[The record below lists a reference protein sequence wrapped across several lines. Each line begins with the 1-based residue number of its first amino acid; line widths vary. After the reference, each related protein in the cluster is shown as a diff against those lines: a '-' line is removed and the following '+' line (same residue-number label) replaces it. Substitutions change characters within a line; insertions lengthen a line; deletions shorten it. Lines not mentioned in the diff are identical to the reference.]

1 MFNNCPW
8 LRETWPNPVFLNAS
22 DAKQKGIVEGDT
34 VRVWTEFGEVLSTA
48 AVMESLLPGHVGIPH
63 GAWSNV
69 DEKTGIDHGGADNYL
84 IGNHI
89 YGMGVTGYNNNNC
102 NFEKYEGA
110 PLEDDC
116 DTDKRIIEL
125 G

>member
-1 MFNNCPW
+1 MIHSSLKIIQRICICILIFIIY
-8 LRETWPNPVFLNAS
+8 LRIINTTS
-22 DAKQKGIVEGDT
+22 
-34 VRVWTEFGEVLSTA
+34 
-48 AVMESLLPGHVGIPH
+48 
-63 GAWSNV
+63 
-69 DEKTGIDHGGADNYL
+69 
-84 IGNHI
+84 
-89 YGMGVTGYNNNNC
+89 YNNNNC